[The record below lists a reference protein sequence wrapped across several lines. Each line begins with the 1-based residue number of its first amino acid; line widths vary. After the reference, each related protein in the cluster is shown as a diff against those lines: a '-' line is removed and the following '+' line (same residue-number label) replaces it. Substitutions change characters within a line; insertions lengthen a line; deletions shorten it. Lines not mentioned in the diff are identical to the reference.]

1 MESLLYNKKIRRK
14 YKNTKKKYNKIKIT
28 EFNLNKTLIKII
40 IIIFLLVIAF
50 QIFKRNKK
58 KFFNNILKIK
68 SSNTKVAM
76 CSIAKKENRYIKY
89 FVEFY
94 KKIGY
99 DHIYLFDN
107 NEPGDESINDLEI
120 VKDGIKEGF
129 ITVIDY
135 PSKIPHAVTQTQS
148 YYDCYEKYNMEYDW
162 ISFYDLDE
170 FLMLDPKYS
179 TIQEYLDNPRL
190 NSCELVKFNW
200 KVYTDNDQLD
210 YVDASPVD
218 RFPNETN
225 YKTENRHVKS
235 TIRGRLDYKKFKR
248 NYSPHSIYSNISA
261 CSSSGKTTGW
271 SYYLYPPDFEGG
283 SLNHYVTKS
292 VREFFYKKYKTK
304 VDTRNIS
311 EGTKRYLFNYFFS
324 VNRKTKEK
332 VDIFNE
338 IYKTNY
344 K

>member
-1 MESLLYNKKIRRK
+1 MKSLLYNKKVRRK
-14 YKNTKKKYNKIKIT
+14 YKNVKKKYNRIKIT
-28 EFNLNKTLIKII
+28 EFSLNEILIKII

-50 QIFKRNKK
+50 QILKRNKK
-58 KFFNNILKIK
+58 KFLYNNLKIK

-76 CSIAKKENRYIKY
+76 CTIAKKENRYIKY

-94 KKIGY
+94 KKLGY
-99 DHIYLFDN
+99 DHIYFFDN

-135 PSKIPHAVTQTQS
+135 SAKIPNVVTQS

-162 ISFYDLDE
+162 ISFYDIDE

-190 NSCELVKFNW
+190 NSCELVKINW
-200 KVYTDNDQLD
+200 RVYTDNDQLD